1 MCFRARRSISLY
13 KPLIILAQ
21 AVRVSGSLTPIR
33 ETFSS
38 EFRDSTRRL
47 IKAGSF
53 YPVSLV

>member
-1 MCFRARRSISLY
+1 MYFRARRSILLY

-21 AVRVSGSLTPIR
+21 VVRVSSSLTPIR
-33 ETFSS
+33 EAFSL

-53 YPVSLV
+53 YLVSLV

>member
-1 MCFRARRSISLY
+1 MCFRVRRSISLY
-13 KPLIILAQ
+13 KLLIILAQ
-21 AVRVSGSLTPIR
+21 AVRVSGSLTPVR
-33 ETFSS
+33 EAFSL